1 MANAAAIKG
10 ALLQTKSLK
19 QQTREQPKVQP
30 FQLEEDSKWIKKVIH
45 QEHLKPLEVSKDYV
59 LEYEKREKENADRLA
74 NQVDRHIGTL
84 KQLRMKLEARHD
96 LKVRTEEY
104 RNWQKDFQ
112 PKKHAVMVGKTLEE
126 IEQDNSPTNRQ
137 HEMDEINDE
146 LLNKTLNKSATGHT
160 SSQELSNVL
169 DSLSKLA
176 DLEKRISSLE
186 KENKYDELV
195 RKESPTA
202 NQRTQFEFRK
212 KRAQIQDIHPETNVV
227 TSKGGNANNNTGKG
241 AGPVGMVYEVRQKK
255 AGSGQD
261 QSKFKVNLPSGNGAM
276 AVKAKRNQQ
285 FDDYQNEYDDDD
297 NDGGRG
303 GGRTFLTAQPSD
315 DNLGRQRDEKRRERL
330 RQRELAPAGVKSLKS
345 RVQIKKVRQKEI
357 NIGARKHE
365 EAMREMNRRKTE
377 QSQKRTTNDRQSN
390 RNKVSIPSRGIAA
403 GVHTKNKHLQ
413 EFQKAKSGFSKR
425 KGNYIPEYSR
435 FVVSW
440 LTLLFFFL

>member
-1 MANAAAIKG
+1 
-10 ALLQTKSLK
+10 
-19 QQTREQPKVQP
+19 
-30 FQLEEDSKWIKKVIH
+30 
-45 QEHLKPLEVSKDYV
+45 
-59 LEYEKREKENADRLA
+59 
-74 NQVDRHIGTL
+74 
-84 KQLRMKLEARHD
+84 
-96 LKVRTEEY
+96 
-104 RNWQKDFQ
+104 
-112 PKKHAVMVGKTLEE
+112 
-126 IEQDNSPTNRQ
+126 
-137 HEMDEINDE
+137 
-146 LLNKTLNKSATGHT
+146 
-160 SSQELSNVL
+160 
-169 DSLSKLA
+169 
-176 DLEKRISSLE
+176 
-186 KENKYDELV
+186 
-195 RKESPTA
+195 
-202 NQRTQFEFRK
+202 
-212 KRAQIQDIHPETNVV
+212 
-227 TSKGGNANNNTGKG
+227 
-241 AGPVGMVYEVRQKK
+241 MVYEVRQKK

-297 NDGGRG
+297 NDGGRGG

-377 QSQKRTTNDRQSN
+377 QSQKRTTNDRQPN